1 MKFTS
6 DIYPWS
12 YFQLWPHMPIISVL
26 FLTNTQ
32 PWKGVSFEIS
42 WKLGLFFL
50 IPWIIFKPPG
60 EKKRHFLLII
70 ILRLCMKLS
79 ETGMEINQKIYLHS
93 LLTLDILKVITVQV
107 IAQRDSYRTL
117 ITCMKS
123 QYMANVRDQ
132 NQTMT
137 GFIPKNIRSQVLHLK
152 NSLISESGY
161 AYLIDRFR

>member
-6 DIYPWS
+6 DINPWS

-42 WKLGLFFL
+42 WKLGRFFL

-60 EKKRHFLLII
+60 EKNRHFLLII

-93 LLTLDILKVITVQV
+93 LLTPDILKVITVQV

-137 GFIPKNIRSQVLHLK
+137 GFYSKEYP
-152 NSLISESGY
+152 
-161 AYLIDRFR
+161 

>member
-6 DIYPWS
+6 DINPWS

-42 WKLGLFFL
+42 WKLGRFFL

-60 EKKRHFLLII
+60 EKNAIF
-70 ILRLCMKLS
+70 CWYS
-79 ETGMEINQKIYLHS
+79 FYACVCETGMEINQKIYLHS
-93 LLTLDILKVITVQV
+93 LLTPDILKVITVQV

-137 GFIPKNIRSQVLHLK
+137 AFIPKNIRSQVLHLK

>member
-1 MKFTS
+1 MELFPTVTTHADYFCFISYK
-6 DIYPWS
+6 YPAVKRG
-12 YFQLWPHMPIISVL
+12 QLWNFLKTRPVL
-26 FLTNTQ
+26 TR
-32 PWKGVSFEIS
+32 I
-42 WKLGLFFL
+42 FFL
-50 IPWIIFKPPG
+50 NHQG
-60 EKKRHFLLII
+60 KKRHFLLII

-93 LLTLDILKVITVQV
+93 LLTPDILKVITVQV

-137 GFIPKNIRSQVLHLK
+137 AFIPKNIRSQVLHLK

>member
-1 MKFTS
+1 MKFLENS
-6 DIYPWS
+6 AGS
-12 YFQLWPHMPIISVL
+12 YGSLES
-26 FLTNTQ
+26 FLNHQ
-32 PWKGVSFEIS
+32 G
-42 WKLGLFFL
+42 
-50 IPWIIFKPPG
+50 
-60 EKKRHFLLII
+60 KKRHFLLII

-79 ETGMEINQKIYLHS
+79 ETNQKIYLHS
-93 LLTLDILKVITVQV
+93 LLTPDILKVITVQV

-137 GFIPKNIRSQVLHLK
+137 GFIPKNIRSRVLHLK

>member
-6 DIYPWS
+6 DINPWS

-42 WKLGLFFL
+42 WKLGRFFL

-60 EKKRHFLLII
+60 EKNAIFCWYSFYACVWR
-70 ILRLCMKLS
+70 
-79 ETGMEINQKIYLHS
+79 MEINQKIYLHS
-93 LLTLDILKVITVQV
+93 LLTPDILKVITVQV
-107 IAQRDSYRTL
+107 IAQRDSYRTF

-132 NQTMT
+132 HQTMT
-137 GFIPKNIRSQVLHLK
+137 AFIPKNIRSQVLHLK

>member
-1 MKFTS
+1 MKFLENS
-6 DIYPWS
+6 AGS
-12 YFQLWPHMPIISVL
+12 YGSLES
-26 FLTNTQ
+26 FLNHQ
-32 PWKGVSFEIS
+32 G
-42 WKLGLFFL
+42 
-50 IPWIIFKPPG
+50 
-60 EKKRHFLLII
+60 KKRHFLLII

-93 LLTLDILKVITVQV
+93 LLTPDILKVITVQV

-137 GFIPKNIRSQVLHLK
+137 AFIPKNIRSQVLHLK

>member
-1 MKFTS
+1 MELLPTVTTHADYFCFISYK
-6 DIYPWS
+6 YPAVKRG
-12 YFQLWPHMPIISVL
+12 QLWN
-26 FLTNTQ
+26 FLN
-32 PWKGVSFEIS
+32 
-42 WKLGLFFL
+42 FL

-137 GFIPKNIRSQVLHLK
+137 AFIPKNIRSQVLHLK